1 MNKVTILLVLIIC
14 VNYSCKTDLK
24 PQPPKVVKEKI
35 IKQFGYTLNDYHVV
49 KDTVKSGD
57 SFGTILEKNNLF
69 YPQIFNI
76 VQKAKQVY
84 DVRKINIGK
93 PYTILFSKDSL
104 KSPKLFVYQPNPIDY
119 VLVSLTD
126 SLWAEKKSK
135 AVKLI
140 EFEAQGTI
148 TSSLSETMEEEK
160 LSPLLSNELSEI
172 YAWTID
178 FFRLEKGDKFKIIYT
193 GKFVDDS
200 IYVGLNRIHSAFF
213 EHRKTPFYAIEFET
227 DPKRGIYEYFDE
239 NGKTDGYWSSAEVK
253 DLSQDTGIPMSKMR
267 GVISSL
273 IQKDIVYIGD
283 IHIVGQS
290 EIELYVLNKPK
301 GYITS
306 KKDELDRKTVYDL
319 LPKDKQH
326 LISIGRLDFNTEGL
340 LLFTNNGD
348 YARYYEL
355 PKNKISRTYKVKVYG
370 NIQNS
375 YIKKIKDGI
384 TIDGITHNVDEITLE
399 KKLNTNN
406 WFIMKLTEGKNRE
419 IRKIFE
425 SLNLVVNRI
434 IRTHYGKYS
443 IVNMKLGEFKEVN
456 AEKIKA

>member
-1 MNKVTILLVLIIC
+1 MNKVTILIVLIIC
-14 VNYSCKTDLK
+14 VNYSCKKDPK
-24 PQPPKVVKEKI
+24 PQQPNVVKEKI

-140 EFEAQGTI
+140 EFEAHGTI

-193 GKFVDDS
+193 GKFVDDT

-239 NGKTDGYWSSAEVK
+239 NGKNLRRAFLRSPVQFSRISSRYNLKRKIAYYGRVRPHLGTDFAAPVGTTIRATASGTVVKSGYTRGNGNYVTIKHNSTYSTQYLHMK
-253 DLSQDTGIPMSKMR
+253 KR
-267 GVISSL
+267 GVKKG
-273 IQKDIVYIGD
+273 QFVTQGDYIGS
-283 IHIVGQS
+283 VGMTGNTSGPHVCYRFWKNGKQVDPLRQKLP
-290 EIELYVLNKPK
+290 EAKP
-301 GYITS
+301 IS
-306 KKDELDRKTVYDL
+306 QNL
-319 LPKDKQH
+319 KDKYLTYMRPVKKQ
-326 LISIGRLDFNTEGL
+326 LDSIGLNDRLMEKSIA
-340 LLFTNNGD
+340 NN
-348 YARYYEL
+348 
-355 PKNKISRTYKVKVYG
+355 
-370 NIQNS
+370 
-375 YIKKIKDGI
+375 
-384 TIDGITHNVDEITLE
+384 
-399 KKLNTNN
+399 
-406 WFIMKLTEGKNRE
+406 
-419 IRKIFE
+419 
-425 SLNLVVNRI
+425 
-434 IRTHYGKYS
+434 
-443 IVNMKLGEFKEVN
+443 
-456 AEKIKA
+456 